1 MQEWKKNI
9 RQVVPYVPGE
19 QPKKANVI
27 KLNTN
32 ENPYPPSP
40 KVKEQCAKIC
50 AETEE
55 LRLYPDPTAG
65 MLVEAIAKYKGLD
78 SSQVFVGV
86 GSDDVLAMAF
96 LTFFNSEKPI
106 FFPDITYS
114 FYDVWADL
122 FKIPYDKKPLD
133 ENFMIK
139 KDDYYWKN
147 GGVVFPNP
155 NAPTGVLMPLDEI
168 EDIISHN
175 QDVIVIVDE
184 AYVDFGGHS
193 AQELLSKY
201 ENLLVVQT
209 FSKSRSMAGMRIGY
223 AMGSAELIKALN
235 DVKYSFNSYTMNRTS
250 ILLGTASIEDDV
262 YFKETVE
269 KIVNTREWF
278 KAEMK
283 KLGFTFPDSKANFL
297 FASHPKVPAKEIF
310 EAAREKDIYVRY
322 SPHLTERRRCSTLG
336 ASIILIHLTLYAQR
350 KESAYGNVKNHQ
362 FCHSGYLLRL
372 LYLSVPVYPG
382 ALAAEGPAPRPG
394 QGQPVRRSDLCP
406 ERAAGHRRPDRQP
419 PGADV
424 FAGSAVHFRPG
435 GQLHRRHGH
444 GGPGGRGQRV

>member
-209 FSKSRSMAGMRIGY
+209 FSKSRSMAGMRIGF
-223 AMGSAELIKALN
+223 ACGNEKLIKYLN
-235 DVKYSFNSYTMNRTS
+235 DVKYSFNSYTMDRTT
-250 ILLGTASIEDDV
+250 IAAGVASMKDQA
-262 YFKETVE
+262 YFEE
-269 KIVNTREWF
+269 CCNKIITTREWT
-278 KAEMK
+278 KAELRKLGFSFQDSRSNFIFATHESCPAKELFAALREKHIYVRYFPKDRIDNHLRITIGTDEEMK
-283 KLGFTFPDSKANFL
+283 KLVEF
-297 FASHPKVPAKEIF
+297 
-310 EAAREKDIYVRY
+310 
-322 SPHLTERRRCSTLG
+322 LTE
-336 ASIILIHLTLYAQR
+336 
-350 KESAYGNVKNHQ
+350 
-362 FCHSGYLLRL
+362 YL
-372 LYLSVPVYPG
+372 
-382 ALAAEGPAPRPG
+382 
-394 QGQPVRRSDLCP
+394 QK
-406 ERAAGHRRPDRQP
+406 
-419 PGADV
+419 
-424 FAGSAVHFRPG
+424 
-435 GQLHRRHGH
+435 
-444 GGPGGRGQRV
+444 